1 MTIIMMVM
9 MMMMQGSETGLKQWM
24 VWCDEKIKKF
34 GDKAN
39 NKTDDAKSITETR
52 VPEAE
57 EKKPEAA
64 ATVEAAVEAAGPDSN
79 VMPVPKISH
88 DWYQTETHVVIEIR
102 IKKLAANM
110 VKVDMEDTSLSVSAK
125 IPGSDSEYSLEL
137 ELAHPV
143 MPAQSGYKVMSTKIE
158 IKLKKAEGVRW
169 AALEGDGSAPLPGGA
184 IAPASGSSSSKVRD
198 NTVRERI
205 L

>member
-1 MTIIMMVM
+1 MFPELVNNFCQSSKKTSV
-9 MMMMQGSETGLKQWM
+9 TLAY
-24 VWCDEKIKKF
+24 KIYKF
-34 GDKAN
+34 VQVSQLTNDFKMA
-39 NKTDDAKSITETR
+39 EEEVR
-52 VPEAE
+52 VPETE

-64 ATVEAAVEAAGPDSN
+64 AAVEAAVEAAGPDSN
-79 VMPVPKISH
+79 VMPVLKISH

-143 MPAQSGYKVMSTKIE
+143 LPAQSGYKVMSTKIE

-169 AALEGDGSAPLPGGA
+169 AALEGDGTAPLPGGA
-184 IAPASGSSSSKVRD
+184 IASASGSSSTKVRD

>member
-1 MTIIMMVM
+1 MTIIMMM

-64 ATVEAAVEAAGPDSN
+64 AADA
-79 VMPVPKISH
+79 
-88 DWYQTETHVVIEIR
+88 QLIEIDVH
-102 IKKLAANM
+102 IM
-110 VKVDMEDTSLSVSAK
+110 
-125 IPGSDSEYSLEL
+125 
-137 ELAHPV
+137 
-143 MPAQSGYKVMSTKIE
+143 
-158 IKLKKAEGVRW
+158 
-169 AALEGDGSAPLPGGA
+169 ALEGSINNLK
-184 IAPASGSSSSKVRD
+184 IIYFQ
-198 NTVRERI
+198 TI
-205 L
+205 